1 MSRKKKKKK
10 IEIESQDTEGWEG
23 VAEEAA
29 AGALAPNPELEAA
42 LKEAEASMEERE
54 SAAAAAES
62 AAAAPEGGGSDEL
75 AIQLKE
81 TEDRLLR
88 LQADFENFKRRALK
102 ERTDANQ
109 YGHQNLVKDLL
120 STVDNLDRAIGHAR
134 ESEGGDLEN
143 LLQGVEL
150 MQRELLT
157 ALGKHGV
164 VRIEAVGKA
173 FDPAV
178 HEAMAQ
184 TPDGSVAPNT
194 VIEELQTGYM
204 LRDRLLRP
212 TRVIVTREPDEAESD
227 EGKQPEE
234 IDASGD
240 EGGSG
245 E

>member
-1 MSRKKKKKK
+1 MSPKKK
-10 IEIESQDTEGWEG
+10 IEIETEDAEGWEG
-23 VAEEAA
+23 VAEAAA

-42 LKEAEASMEERE
+42 LKEAEASLEARE
-54 SAAAAAES
+54 KAT
-62 AAAAPEGGGSDEL
+62 AAPEGSGDEL
-75 AIQLKE
+75 AVQLKE

-88 LQADFENFKRRALK
+88 LLADFENFKRRALK

-120 STVDNLDRAIGHAR
+120 STVDNLDRAIDHAR
-134 ESEGGDLEN
+134 ESEGEDFEN

-150 MQRELLT
+150 MQRELMT

-184 TPDGSVAPNT
+184 APDGSVAPNT

-212 TRVIVTREPDEAESD
+212 TRVIVTRAPDEAEGD

-234 IDASGD
+234 DDASGD
-240 EGGSG
+240 GGGSG

>member
-1 MSRKKKKKK
+1 MSRKKK
-10 IEIESQDTEGWEG
+10 IEIESEDTEGWEG

-29 AGALAPNPELEAA
+29 DGALAPNPELEAA
-42 LKEAEASMEERE
+42 LKEAEASIEERE
-54 SAAAAAES
+54 R

-88 LQADFENFKRRALK
+88 LQADYENFKRRALK

-134 ESEGGDLEN
+134 ESEGDALEN

-212 TRVIVTREPDEAESD
+212 TRVIVAQEPDEAEGD
-227 EGKQPEE
+227 EGKEPEE
-234 IDASGD
+234 NDASGD
-240 EGGSG
+240 EGGTG

>member
-1 MSRKKKKKK
+1 MSRKKK
-10 IEIESQDTEGWEG
+10 IEIESEDAQGWEG

-54 SAAAAAES
+54 R

-88 LQADFENFKRRALK
+88 LQADYENFKRRALK

-184 TPDGSVAPNT
+184 APDGSVAPNT

-212 TRVIVTREPDEAESD
+212 TRVIVTREPDEAE
-227 EGKQPEE
+227 
-234 IDASGD
+234 GD
-240 EGGSG
+240 EGNEPEENDAAGDEGSTG
-245 E
+245 D

>member
-1 MSRKKKKKK
+1 MSPKKK
-10 IEIESQDTEGWEG
+10 IETEGAEGWEG

-42 LKEAEASMEERE
+42 LKEAEASLEARE
-54 SAAAAAES
+54 KAT
-62 AAAAPEGGGSDEL
+62 AAPEGSGDEL
-75 AIQLKE
+75 AVQLKE

-88 LQADFENFKRRALK
+88 LLADFENFKRRALK

-134 ESEGGDLEN
+134 ESEGEDFEN

-150 MQRELLT
+150 MQRELMT

-184 TPDGSVAPNT
+184 APDGSVAPNT

-212 TRVIVTREPDEAESD
+212 TRVIVTRAPDEAEGD

-234 IDASGD
+234 DDASGD
-240 EGGSG
+240 GGGSG

>member
-1 MSRKKKKKK
+1 MSPKKK
-10 IEIESQDTEGWEG
+10 IEIETEDAEGWEG
-23 VAEEAA
+23 VAEAAA

-42 LKEAEASMEERE
+42 LKEAEASLEARE
-54 SAAAAAES
+54 KAT
-62 AAAAPEGGGSDEL
+62 AAPEGSGDEL
-75 AIQLKE
+75 AVQLKE

-88 LQADFENFKRRALK
+88 LLADFENFKRRALK

-134 ESEGGDLEN
+134 ESEGEDFEN

-150 MQRELLT
+150 MQRELMT

-184 TPDGSVAPNT
+184 APDGSVAPNT

-212 TRVIVTREPDEAESD
+212 TRVIVTRAPDEAEGD

-234 IDASGD
+234 DDASGD
-240 EGGSG
+240 GGGSG

>member
-1 MSRKKKKKK
+1 MSPKKK
-10 IEIESQDTEGWEG
+10 IETEGAEGWEG

-42 LKEAEASMEERE
+42 LKEAEASLEARE
-54 SAAAAAES
+54 KAT
-62 AAAAPEGGGSDEL
+62 AAPEGSGDEL
-75 AIQLKE
+75 AVQLKE

-88 LQADFENFKRRALK
+88 LLADFENFKRRALK

-120 STVDNLDRAIGHAR
+120 STVDNLDRAIDHAR
-134 ESEGGDLEN
+134 ESEGEDFEN

-150 MQRELLT
+150 MQRELMT

-184 TPDGSVAPNT
+184 APDGSVAPNT

-212 TRVIVTREPDEAESD
+212 TRVIVTRAPDEAEGD

-234 IDASGD
+234 DDASGD
-240 EGGSG
+240 GGGSG

>member
-1 MSRKKKKKK
+1 MTS
-10 IEIESQDTEGWEG
+10 
-23 VAEEAA
+23 
-29 AGALAPNPELEAA
+29 PELEAA
-42 LKEAEASMEERE
+42 LKEAEASVEERE
-54 SAAAAAES
+54 K
-62 AAAAPEGGGSDEL
+62 AAAPEGGGSDEL

-88 LQADFENFKRRALK
+88 LLADFENFKRRALK

-134 ESEGGDLEN
+134 GSEGEDLEN

-173 FDPAV
+173 FDPAM

-184 TPDGSVAPNT
+184 TPDGSMAPNT

-212 TRVIVTREPDEAESD
+212 TRVIVTREPDEAEGD
-227 EGKQPEE
+227 EGKEPEE
-234 IDASGD
+234 NHASGD
-240 EGGSG
+240 EGGTG
-245 E
+245 K

>member
-1 MSRKKKKKK
+1 MSPKKK
-10 IEIESQDTEGWEG
+10 IEIETEDAEGWEG

-42 LKEAEASMEERE
+42 LKEAEASLEARE
-54 SAAAAAES
+54 K
-62 AAAAPEGGGSDEL
+62 AAAAPEGGGAGEL
-75 AIQLKE
+75 AVQLKE

-88 LQADFENFKRRALK
+88 LLADFENFKRRALK

-134 ESEGGDLEN
+134 ESEGEDFEN
-143 LLQGVEL
+143 LLRGVEL
-150 MQRELLT
+150 MQRELMT

-184 TPDGSVAPNT
+184 APDGSVAPNT

-212 TRVIVTREPDEAESD
+212 TRVIVTRAPDEAEGD
-227 EGKQPEE
+227 EEKEPEE
-234 IDASGD
+234 DDASGD
-240 EGGSG
+240 GGGSG

>member
-1 MSRKKKKKK
+1 MSPKKK
-10 IEIESQDTEGWEG
+10 IEIENEQAEGWEG
-23 VAEEAA
+23 MAEEAS
-29 AGALAPNPELEAA
+29 GGSLAPSPELEAA
-42 LKEAEASMEERE
+42 LREAEASMEERE
-54 SAAAAAES
+54 R
-62 AAAAPEGGGSDEL
+62 AAAAPEGGDSAEL
-75 AIQLKE
+75 AAQLKE

-134 ESEGGDLEN
+134 GSGGGDLES

-150 MQRELLT
+150 VQRELLT
-157 ALGKHGV
+157 ALAKHGV
-164 VRIEAVGKA
+164 VQIEAVGKP

-212 TRVIVTREPDEAESD
+212 TRVIVARTPDEAEGG
-227 EGKQPEE
+227 EANTGQEN
-234 IDASGD
+234 DASGD
-240 EGGSG
+240 EGGTDG
-245 E
+245 QE